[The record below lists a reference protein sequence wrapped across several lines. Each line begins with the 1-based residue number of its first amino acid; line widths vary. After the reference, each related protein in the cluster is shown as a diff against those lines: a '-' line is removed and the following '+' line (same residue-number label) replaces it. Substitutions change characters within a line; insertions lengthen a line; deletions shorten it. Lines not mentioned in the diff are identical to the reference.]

1 MNQICSQYSKISQ
14 FSIEFFNWGTI
25 LTPILRGNSAM
36 SDDRYFSC
44 SNSGNATETY
54 WVAAGD
60 AVEHPTVC
68 RAAPTIKT
76 GPVQNAGS
84 AEI

>member
-1 MNQICSQYSKISQ
+1 
-14 FSIEFFNWGTI
+14 
-25 LTPILRGNSAM
+25 M